1 VRDSQGQT
9 RSEDEHPAFRRTTS
23 ALVAALFV
31 AVGAAVS
38 VAPAHADPVY
48 DQKFIDYLDKEG
60 VPYENRTEIIRVAK
74 QFCLDTSRQGG
85 STWKAG
91 YNRMK
96 EEGWTETEATTFVQ
110 AAIAT
115 YCPGFGSDWQF
126 RSPASALGCLLLF
139 RYRCCAPDP
148 RSRK

>member
-1 VRDSQGQT
+1 MLGQT
-9 RSEDEHPAFRRTTS
+9 RSEDEDEHPAIRRTTS

-48 DQKFIDYLDKEG
+48 DQKFIDYLDKKG
-60 VPYENRTEIIRVAK
+60 VPYANRTEIIRVAK

-91 YNRMK
+91 YGRMK
-96 EEGWTETEATTFVQ
+96 EEGWTQTPRTSSKPQSRRTVQVLEVIGSFVLL
-110 AAIAT
+110 
-115 YCPGFGSDWQF
+115 
-126 RSPASALGCLLLF
+126 PA
-139 RYRCCAPDP
+139 R
-148 RSRK
+148 